1 MPARLRYVPVV
12 ASPDTDNYTGTG
24 TDTVPERILTVT
36 AHPDDVDFGA
46 AGSVAAWTASGAL
59 VTYCVVTD
67 GEAGGFDPSV
77 PRSEIPRI
85 RRAEQAAAA
94 AEVGVKD
101 LVWLGYPDGRL
112 EASLALRRDLARVIR
127 LVRPQ
132 RVVCQSPDRIWDRVF
147 ASHPDHLAAGEA
159 TVCAVY
165 PDARN
170 RFAFPELAA
179 EGLEPH
185 TVGEVWLMAA
195 PGGAN
200 VYVDVTD
207 TFDAKLAALRSHVSQ
222 ETDRGG
228 QLESWLRDWLTA
240 NAAQAGWEKGRL
252 AEAFRRIE
260 TG

>member
-1 MPARLRYVPVV
+1 V
-12 ASPDTDNYTGTG
+12 AFPDS
-24 TDTVPERILTVT
+24 VPERILTVT

-46 AGSVAAWTASGAL
+46 AGSVAAWTAAGAH

-67 GEAGGFDPSV
+67 GDAGGFDPSV
-77 PRSEIPRI
+77 PRSDIPAI

-101 LVWLGYPDGRL
+101 LVWLGHPDGRVQPTL
-112 EASLALRRDLARVIR
+112 ELRRDIARVIR

-132 RVVCQSPDRIWDRVF
+132 RVLCPSPERLWDRLF
-147 ASHPDHLAAGEA
+147 ASHPDHLATGEA
-159 TVCAVY
+159 AMCAVY

-170 RFAFPELAA
+170 QFAFPELAA

-185 TVGEVWLMAA
+185 TVEEVWVMAA
-195 PGGAN
+195 PGTN
-200 VYVDVTD
+200 VYVDVTE
-207 TFDAKLAALRSHVSQ
+207 TFPAKLAALRAHVSQ

-228 QLESWLRDWLTA
+228 RLEEWLRGWLGA
-240 NAAQAGWEKGRL
+240 NAAQAGWGDGRL
-252 AEAFRRIE
+252 AEGFRRIP

>member
-1 MPARLRYVPVV
+1 VV
-12 ASPDTDNYTGTG
+12 ASPDDDTGAG
-24 TDTVPERILTVT
+24 DVPDRILTVT
-36 AHPDDVDFGA
+36 AHPDDVDFGV
-46 AGSVAAWTASGAL
+46 AGSVAAWTAAGAQ

-77 PRSEIPRI
+77 PRSEIPAI

-101 LVWLGYPDGRL
+101 LIWLGYPDGRL
-112 EASLALRRDLARVIR
+112 EASLDLRRDLARVIR
-127 LVRPQ
+127 LVRPE

-185 TVGEVWLMAA
+185 TVSEVWLMAA

-207 TFDAKLAALRSHVSQ
+207 TFEAKVAALRAHVSQ

-228 QLESWLRDWLTA
+228 QLEAWLRGWLTA
-240 NAAQAGWEKGRL
+240 NAAQAGWEPGRL

>member
-1 MPARLRYVPVV
+1 MT
-12 ASPDTDNYTGTG
+12 SPDA
-24 TDTVPERILTVT
+24 VPERILTVT

-46 AGSVAAWTASGAL
+46 AGSVAAWTAAGAQ

-67 GEAGGFDPSV
+67 GEAGGFDPAV
-77 PRSEIPRI
+77 PRADIPSI

-101 LVWLGYPDGRL
+101 LVWLGHPDGRL
-112 EASLALRRDLARVIR
+112 QPTLELRRDLTRVIR
-127 LVRPQ
+127 LVRPE
-132 RVVCQSPDRIWDRVF
+132 RVVCQSPERIWDRIF

-159 TVCAVY
+159 TICAVY

-170 RFAFPELAA
+170 EFAFPELAA

-185 TVGEVWLMAA
+185 TVQEVWLMAGPA
-195 PGGAN
+195 AN

-207 TFDAKLAALRSHVSQ
+207 TFPSKLAALRAHISQ

-228 QLESWLRDWLTA
+228 QLEERLRSWLTA
-240 NAAQAGWEKGRL
+240 NAAQGGLGDGRL
-252 AEAFRRIE
+252 AEAFRRIA